1 MDILLEDLE
10 FDILNIIEEATEI
23 VADRD
28 LN

>member
-1 MDILLEDLE
+1 MDILIEDLE
-10 FDILNIIEEATEI
+10 LDIISIIEEATEI

>member
-1 MDILLEDLE
+1 MEILIEDLE
-10 FDILNIIEEATEI
+10 FDILDIIEEATEI